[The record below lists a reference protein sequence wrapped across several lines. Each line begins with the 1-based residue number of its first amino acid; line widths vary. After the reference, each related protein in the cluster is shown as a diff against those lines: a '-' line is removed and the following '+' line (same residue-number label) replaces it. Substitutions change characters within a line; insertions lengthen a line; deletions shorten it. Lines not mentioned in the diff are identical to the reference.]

1 MDAAT
6 FEYFTQALSRTGI
19 SADELNAWLAA
30 NGTTTLV
37 FAHAQ
42 TIEEVAAIVG
52 IHADGLKETVER
64 YNGFVDAGEDAD
76 FGRPAAYLT
85 TKIGEGPYYI
95 VEQKPRFATTMGGV
109 VLNDNLQ
116 VINEAGEV
124 IPGLYAAGE
133 IANLVHGT
141 DSPGGANVGWA
152 LTSGYLAGNA
162 ISAALAK

>member
-1 MDAAT
+1 M
-6 FEYFTQALSRTGI
+6 
-19 SADELNAWLAA
+19 AA
-30 NGTTTLV
+30 NGATTPI
-37 FAHAQ
+37 FAHGD
-42 TIEEVAAIVG
+42 TIEDVASIVG
-52 IHADGLKETVER
+52 INANGLKETIER
-64 YNGFVDAGEDAD
+64 YNSFVDAGEDAD
-76 FGRPAAYLT
+76 FGRPVTYLT

-109 VLNDNLQ
+109 VFNDNLQ

-162 ISAALAK
+162 ISAALDK